1 MFRLRL
7 KELREGRGMSQAQFA
22 EKLGIAQSTVGMWES
37 GRREPNFEMLLQIS
51 SFFGIHVDEIL
62 GGSNLAPLPDALR
75 GGKLIDVLGRV
86 PAGTP
91 VEAVESIVDTVE
103 LSEKLSND
111 GHDYFAL
118 LFTGDS
124 MYPEYKDGDIV
135 IARKQST
142 ADTNDDD
149 IAYVN
154 GCDATLKRIAVSE
167 KGITLRAVN
176 PAHESYSY
184 SNEDVERLPVV
195 ILGVV
200 KELRRT
206 R

>member
-1 MFRLRL
+1 MYDIFV
-7 KELREGRGMSQAQFA
+7 ELLQKRGLTPYAVSKATGISQATLSDW
-22 EKLGIAQSTVGMWES
+22 KLGKSVPKIDKMHKIAEFLGVTT
-37 GRREPNFEMLLQIS
+37 
-51 SFFGIHVDEIL
+51 DYIL
-62 GGSNLAPLPDALR
+62 GNSNLSPLPDALR
-75 GGKLIDVLGRV
+75 GGKIIDVLGRV

-118 LFTGDS
+118 LVTGDS

-142 ADTNDDD
+142 ADTNDDV